1 MEGCLCRGLPWW
13 LEPPCAIDVGPEFLL
28 EFCPGWWVWMACDGC
43 SGARE
48 MPGGFDMIN
57 GCELAEVGP
66 LPSSLSAF
74 IISTI
79 VFLNLN
85 YSRFSLF
92 VFRLRKFLL
101 FGFFVLYFAVFLHVT
116 SHYVLLTFS
125 WSPKLSRRSCAL
137 SSVIF
142 FASMSEHLWRMI
154 TKPWVIHIDHIW
166 SMWRCLKPYNFM
178 VRFLYRAFSML
189 SMKGTCYR
197 CNNKKYN
204 KKQNSVHTHNH
215 TGDEFVKS
223 KLICI

>member
-79 VFLNLN
+79 VFLTWIILDFQL
-85 YSRFSLF
+85 RFFVYESFFCLVSSFYILLFFCMSLVTTSSWLSLGPLSWVAEAAPYPLSF
-92 VFRLRKFLL
+92 FLL
-101 FGFFVLYFAVFLHVT
+101 RCRNIYVVWSRNLESFISIT
-116 SHYVLLTFS
+116 SEA
-125 WSPKLSRRSCAL
+125 CDGA
-137 SSVIF
+137 
-142 FASMSEHLWRMI
+142 
-154 TKPWVIHIDHIW
+154 
-166 SMWRCLKPYNFM
+166 
-178 VRFLYRAFSML
+178 
-189 SMKGTCYR
+189 
-197 CNNKKYN
+197 
-204 KKQNSVHTHNH
+204 
-215 TGDEFVKS
+215 
-223 KLICI
+223 